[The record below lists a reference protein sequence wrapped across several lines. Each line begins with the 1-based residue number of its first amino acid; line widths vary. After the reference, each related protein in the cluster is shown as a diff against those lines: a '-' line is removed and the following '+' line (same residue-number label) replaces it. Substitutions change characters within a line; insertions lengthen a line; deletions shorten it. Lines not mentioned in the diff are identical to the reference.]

1 MSTPDTPK
9 ELIARWMAFDEPAP
23 QQAPEWFY
31 RAYADISRMSDDE
44 MLQLS
49 AESMKTLMNLVLDLL
64 ELAQGQNTL
73 LHAIVKDD

>member
-9 ELIARWMAFDEPAP
+9 ELIARWMASDEPVP

-31 RAYADISRMSDDE
+31 KAYADISRMPDDQALE
-44 MLQLS
+44 VS
-49 AESMKTLMNLVLDLL
+49 AESMKTLMNLTLDLL
-64 ELAQGQNTL
+64 ELVEGQNTL